1 MNQGFLGSL
10 TLGLTPSRMD
20 RSPCLAAPSLAD
32 LEMRGNCSPLAPEAK
47 LLGAGRVVGRRH
59 WLVLFSVLHTSLS
72 PYPSL
77 GGREPQLMGHFR
89 ARGLD
94 TGTEAGGV
102 ATITQE
108 MASAWLWGPHDHRAG
123 KDLFSQ
129 GTQRCFAGSLVE
141 F

>member
-1 MNQGFLGSL
+1 
-10 TLGLTPSRMD
+10 
-20 RSPCLAAPSLAD
+20 
-32 LEMRGNCSPLAPEAK
+32 MRGNCSPLAPEAK

-59 WLVLFSVLHTSLS
+59 WLVLFSVLYTSIS

-77 GGREPQLMGHFR
+77 GGREPQLMGHC
-89 ARGLD
+89 
-94 TGTEAGGV
+94 TEAGGV

-108 MASAWLWGPHDHRAG
+108 MASAWLWGPHDHRAE

-129 GTQRCFAGSLVE
+129 GTQRYPAGSLVE